1 MQRSSEESDLVLECG
16 KRDAD
21 ETNQVADCLKVLMEN
36 KYSDVILLFSVICAF
51 GLLLMFSSTG

>member
-1 MQRSSEESDLVLECG
+1 MQPSSGESDLVLEG
-16 KRDAD
+16 GRRDAD
-21 ETNQVADCLKVLMEN
+21 GMNQVATCLKVLMDN

>member
-1 MQRSSEESDLVLECG
+1 MQRSSGESDLVLEG
-16 KRDAD
+16 GRRDDD
-21 ETNQVADCLKVLMEN
+21 ETNQVAACLKVLMEN

>member
-1 MQRSSEESDLVLECG
+1 MQQRSVESGLVLEG
-16 KRDAD
+16 GRRDAD
-21 ETNQVADCLKVLMEN
+21 ETNQVAACLKVLMEN